1 MLIYNPKSY
10 GILIFI
16 TFPVSVVFANAIEM
30 INKKEHPNAGH
41 LEDFLDTM
49 RDKYEGHA
57 DISSKRVFGTDN
69 IINKDYML
77 RLGEKNEDS

>member
-1 MLIYNPKSY
+1 
-10 GILIFI
+10 
-16 TFPVSVVFANAIEM
+16 
-30 INKKEHPNAGH
+30 
-41 LEDFLDTM
+41 LDTM